1 LLADKSERDLRL
13 NGTAGSDVPNQYGA
27 NIVVHEVARV
37 HFRLGPEVQDGGT
50 AEGGYTIASV
60 YHVTCLQQL
69 LIVPQIMSFGDD
81 GEEVDQK
88 SIKPHACTGTA

>member
-1 LLADKSERDLRL
+1 
-13 NGTAGSDVPNQYGA
+13 
-27 NIVVHEVARV
+27 
-37 HFRLGPEVQDGGT
+37 
-50 AEGGYTIASV
+50 V